1 MSKKY
6 KKNRYHTVASP
17 APIQKLAPYF
27 IAILF
32 FFAVCLCAVSTIK
45 GTALVLV
52 FASIAAVCLC
62 FAKLRERL
70 HIPFV
75 ALTAFVLM
83 GFISTLYAVSGKFA
97 LNEFL
102 KIIASFAIILLL
114 LALTPGD
121 GVTPGRRIA
130 AVFAHSAALMGIV
143 SIDLLSTRWIS
154 GIFTWVLQI
163 FSSDYEA
170 LAGVESGVRMT
181 SVFRNPNVFAG
192 IAGIGVLLSLGLVLS
207 SERGKERISHV
218 VCLFVNAL
226 AFVLAFSMGAT
237 GVIAVAFLVYLIL
250 ERKNRRAGLFIL
262 MLETLVI
269 TMVGVVVISMT
280 AFQAWDGFQPI
291 PMLSVIVGA
300 AALGLLDHF
309 VGQRAAETL
318 GKHGKALLI
327 IIIGL
332 LVVLLVGIVAAYNL
346 TDGADLGAGERLRRS
361 AYPESGDYTVT
372 AQATGPVFV
381 KIESQ
386 NKRETMMHTSTILY
400 KGDLSSASFTVPED
414 SLVVYFNLQSG
425 QDVSLECVSFSGPNG
440 EGEVPL
446 GYKLLP
452 GFIAN
457 RVQGL
462 FANQNAIQRTV
473 FFEDGLKIFKQ
484 SPIFGSGL
492 GSFENRIC
500 SVQTFFYETKYA
512 HNHYIQA
519 LVETGVIGLI
529 LFVGLLVSSAAVVL
543 LARRKEKVHSLT
555 PALGAALVF
564 MAGHAAVEV
573 VFSHFAYLPM
583 AFGVFAL
590 INLCCGEAIA
600 VPRLGKKAKN
610 GILSGI
616 AAILVIFFVLLC
628 GNMRADG
635 LVKKVPTF
643 DSLDQ
648 AIKMDKYEWADYMLS
663 YVLSAPNAPGNVHV
677 QDQAAEYAAHLGNV
691 DSNTL
696 PVHLAKYYFDAG
708 DVMQGMAMI
717 EKYVTYVSSDP
728 TAWQTAFD
736 VMESYES
743 DSEAFRAGVIK
754 IAQLLESWNAE
765 NMGTITLSE
774 SNQAFLE
781 RMGK

>member
-414 SLVVYFNLQSG
+414 SLVVYFNFSAK
-425 QDVSLECVSFSGPNG
+425 QDVFLECVHFSGPNG
-440 EGEVPL
+440 GGQVPL

-457 RVQGL
+457 RLQGL

-473 FFEDGLKIFKQ
+473 FFEDGLKIFKR
-484 SPIFGSGL
+484 SPVFGSGL
-492 GSFENRIC
+492 GSFENGIWG
-500 SVQTFFYETKYA
+500 VQSFYYETKYA
-512 HNHYIQA
+512 HNHYIQTLA
-519 LVETGVIGLI
+519 ETGIVGLI
-529 LFVGLLVSSAAVVL
+529 LFVGLLVGSAVAVL
-543 LARRKEKVHSLT
+543 LARRKENMHPLT

-564 MAGHAAVEV
+564 MAGHAAAEV
-573 VFSHFAYLPM
+573 VFSYFAYLPM

-590 INLCCGEAIA
+590 INLCCGDTIA
-600 VPRLGKKAKN
+600 VSRLSKKVKA
-610 GILSGI
+610 GILGCI
-616 AAILVIFFVLLC
+616 AAVLAVFFVLLC
-628 GNMRADG
+628 GN
-635 LVKKVPTF
+635 LVAGNMVEKTRTF

-648 AIKMDKYEWADYMLS
+648 AIQLDKYEWTDHMLS
-663 YVLSAPNAPGNVHV
+663 YIRSAPNAADIPQV
-677 QDQAAEYAAHLGNV
+677 QARAAEYAARLESVNSNIIPVYVAEFYFRNGNV
-691 DSNTL
+691 E
-696 PVHLAKYYFDAG
+696 
-708 DVMQGMAMI
+708 QGMAMI
-717 EKYVTYVSSDP
+717 EKYVNYVSANPS
-728 TAWQTAFD
+728 AWQLAFE
-736 VMESYES
+736 MLEKYET
-743 DSEAFRAGVIK
+743 DSEVYRAGVIK
-754 IAQLLESWNAE
+754 IAQILENWNAE
-765 NMGTITLSE
+765 NMGEVILNE
-774 SNQAFLE
+774 SNQAFLD
-781 RMGK
+781 RLGK